1 MTIPSPLRCLAAR
14 LGLVLAVVLVPAV
27 ASAADRF
34 TCMMIEKLMETTD
47 AGLEAAAADPA
58 ALRPASGIATFARE
72 AQTMADRSSVRDPL
86 PDEVVVALAA
96 MADAATA
103 HYSIADA
110 AHELFEQGLIIQ
122 AAKPVICPGT
132 EVPDLRRHEE

>member
-1 MTIPSPLRCLAAR
+1 M
-14 LGLVLAVVLVPAV
+14 LVPAV

-34 TCMMIEKLMETTD
+34 TCMMIEKLIETTD

-86 PDEVVVALAA
+86 PDEVVAALAA
-96 MADAATA
+96 MADAATSPITRSQTLPPNCSNRA
-103 HYSIADA
+103 
-110 AHELFEQGLIIQ
+110 
-122 AAKPVICPGT
+122 
-132 EVPDLRRHEE
+132 